1 MLVWIL
7 ALCLLV
13 LVNKKKLVVYVF
25 LSSSILNGFH
35 YYISLEKGKEGLSVL
50 TKELLDDEVIYAFI
64 PKKACDAE
72 EFYSPKK
79 FMEFSQFYQQ
89 KYSGYISIAASR
101 LSYVS
106 YLLFKFF
113 GADYFIL
120 KTLICV
126 FFSLMI
132 SSIKQTFLTLN
143 VLPKK
148 ATLYALIVA
157 LIPNLLIRSI
167 QIEKDVIL
175 LYLSFLILNRLLQK
189 RSLLFSKLGIFLG
202 ALFFLRP
209 YFALVFLLS
218 KIRLANK
225 FFFQR
230 HLIHQLSL
238 LFFGVVLFITILKIV
253 SPSMF
258 NLLVAIKS
266 YSVLNGFTN
275 IIEVDYTNIFGIIK
289 TYLESL
295 YYFFFSPISI
305 YLLNGS
311 MLWKLLALEPL
322 FFFIMPTFIIVL
334 RYKNLSH
341 DFRLQFIVGLAILI
355 AFIILGF
362 ESHFTSVMRKRIF
375 TYMLICITAITLNH
389 RYPILNE
396 KDKK

>member
-1 MLVWIL
+1 MVVWLL
-7 ALCLLV
+7 ALCILV
-13 LVNKKKLVVYVF
+13 FVNKKKLVVYVF

-35 YYISLEKGKEGLSVL
+35 HYISLEKGKEGLSVL
-50 TKELLDDEVIYAFI
+50 TKELLDDEITYAFI

-113 GADYFIL
+113 GTDYFIL
-120 KTLICV
+120 RTLICV

-189 RSLLFSKLGIFLG
+189 RGLLFSKLGIFLG

-230 HLIHQLSL
+230 HIIHQLSL
-238 LFFGVVLFITILKIV
+238 LFLGVVLFITILKIV
-253 SPSMF
+253 SPPTF

-275 IIEVDYTNIFGIIK
+275 IIEVDYTNVFGIIK

-322 FFFIMPTFIIVL
+322 FFFLMPTFIIVL

-341 DFRLQFIVGLAILI
+341 DFRLQFIIGLAILI

-389 RYPILNE
+389 RHPIVNE

>member
-1 MLVWIL
+1 MIVWVL

-13 LVNKKKLVVYVF
+13 FINKKKLVVYVF
-25 LSSSILNGFH
+25 MSSTILNGLH
-35 YYISLEKGKEGLSVL
+35 YYISIEKGKEGLSIL
-50 TKELLDDEVIYAFI
+50 TKELLDDEITYALI
-64 PKKACDAE
+64 PKKACDYQ

-79 FMEFSQFYQQ
+79 FIEFSRFYQH
-89 KYSGYISIAASR
+89 KYSGYVSNAASR

-113 GADYFIL
+113 GPDFFIL

-126 FFSLMI
+126 FFSLLI
-132 SSIKQTFLTLN
+132 SSIKKTFLILN
-143 VLPKK
+143 VSPQK

-175 LYLSFLILNRLLQK
+175 LYLSFLILNRLLQ
-189 RSLLFSKLGIFLG
+189 RRGLLFSRLGVFLG
-202 ALFFLRP
+202 TLFFLRP
-209 YFALVFLLS
+209 YFAMVFLTS

-225 FFFQR
+225 LFFQQR
-230 HLIHQLSL
+230 IINQLSL

-253 SPSMF
+253 SPQMF

-266 YSVLNGFTN
+266 YSVLNGVTN
-275 IIEVDYTNIFGIIK
+275 IIEVDYTNVVGIIK

-311 MLWKLLALEPL
+311 VLWKLLAFEPL
-322 FFFIMPTFIIVL
+322 VFFLIPITIITL
-334 RYKNLSH
+334 RFKNLSH
-341 DFRLQFIVGLAILI
+341 DYRLRFIVGLALLI

-375 TYMLICITAITLNH
+375 TYMLLCITAITLNH
-389 RYPILNE
+389 RYPIIND
-396 KDKK
+396 DKNK